1 MNTKLTSIEIKK
13 LKAERKRFLS
23 DLNIKYFNDELVK
36 IISIAVPIYLISK
49 GKIIS
54 QRYDSRS
61 QEFIDRITNERDEY
75 INATY
80 ELLKGRWKFS
90 IDY

>member
-1 MNTKLTSIEIKK
+1 MITKLTRIEIKK

-23 DLNIKYFNDELVK
+23 DLNIKHFNDELVK

-54 QRYDSRS
+54 RKYDSRS
-61 QEFIDRITNERDEY
+61 QELIDRITNERDEY

-80 ELLKGRWKFS
+80 EALKGKWKFS